1 MIQYDSS
8 PHEFLFTCII
18 DGVKCC
24 SKLFVSESD
33 DYYLELEIPKRPG
46 PGKEG
51 RSIRLRSN
59 FYEVAC
65 FPDEI
70 IHYDLKVTEDGRTDS
85 NLARVLNLL
94 VIEELVSLNRNI
106 FQRRPVYDAGKNLY
120 SVDELPFRSKVS
132 VSKALKLFT

>member
-1 MIQYDSS
+1 MVQYDGS
-8 PHEFLFTCII
+8 PHDFIFICII

-24 SKLFVSESD
+24 SKLSVSESD
-33 DYYLELEIPKRPG
+33 DYCLELEIPKRQG
-46 PGKEG
+46 PGKQG

-59 FYEVAC
+59 FYEVAQ

-70 IHYDLKVTEDGRTDS
+70 IHYDVKVTEDGRTNY
-85 NLARVLNLL
+85 NLPRVLNLS
-94 VIEELVSLNRNI
+94 VIEKLVSLNRNI
-106 FQRRPVYDAGKNLY
+106 FQRRPVYDASKNLY